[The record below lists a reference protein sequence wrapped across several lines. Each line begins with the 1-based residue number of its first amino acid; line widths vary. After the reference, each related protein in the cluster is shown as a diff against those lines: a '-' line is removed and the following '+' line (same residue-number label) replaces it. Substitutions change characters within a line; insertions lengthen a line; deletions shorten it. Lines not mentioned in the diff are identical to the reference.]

1 MEKYKILI
9 VDDEWNMRNLL
20 SILLAK
26 DFSIVEASCGRDA
39 LVLLD
44 NEDIDLMILD
54 IMMPDMNGWEL
65 CRKVRER
72 NNIPILML
80 SALGDIDNKVQ
91 GFEIGADDYLVKPF
105 QPEELVVRLKALV
118 RRLLSEKLD
127 KSIFVLRDLKIDV
140 HGRQVYINDTIIDL
154 TPKEFNLLLLLVENP
169 KKVFTRDMLLDQ
181 VWGIYNVLDMRT
193 VDSHVKNLREKFRK
207 HSLSFNPIKTV
218 WGVGY
223 KFEHPENENE
233 VE

>member
-26 DFSIVEASCGRDA
+26 DFSIVEASCGKDA
-39 LVLLD
+39 LGLLD

-54 IMMPDMNGWEL
+54 LMMPDMNGWEL

-72 NNIPILML
+72 NNLPILML
-80 SALGDIDNKVQ
+80 SALGDIDDKVQ

-127 KSIFVLRDLKIDV
+127 KSILVLRDLKIDV
-140 HGRQVYINDTIIDL
+140 PSRQVYINDTLIEL
-154 TPKEFNLLLLLVENP
+154 TPKEFNLLLLFVKNS
-169 KKVFTRDMLLDQ
+169 KKVFTRDMLLDH
-181 VWGIYNVLDMRT
+181 VWGLYDVLDMRT

-233 VE
+233 ME